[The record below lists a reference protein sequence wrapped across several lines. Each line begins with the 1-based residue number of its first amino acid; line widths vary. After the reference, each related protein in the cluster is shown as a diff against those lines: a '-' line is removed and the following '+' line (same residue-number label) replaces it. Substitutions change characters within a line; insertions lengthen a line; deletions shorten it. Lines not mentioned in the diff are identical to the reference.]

1 MYLFWPG
8 WVFLQFFCLQK
19 GVNAR
24 VLALLSARAMEVS
37 LPLRWGCRLCPEGT
51 ALGLVLLNGS
61 FVVKAARSQLPA
73 APEGLRTEQ
82 NPRMHK
88 LTKSVCVTA
97 RKAARCRLPEM
108 GPSPSPEVEETWGN
122 CSKMW
127 LVS

>member
-88 LTKSVCVTA
+88 ADKVGLRHGEESGSLP
-97 RKAARCRLPEM
+97 AAGNGPQPLSRGGGDM
-108 GPSPSPEVEETWGN
+108 G
-122 CSKMW
+122 
-127 LVS
+127 